1 MTVQFVDPDNYEQL
15 LSEKEAKFNSQFAT
29 FNLPTLEV
37 FDSPKQNYRMR
48 SEFRVWHDGDD
59 LSYIMFDQATKQKI
73 YVEQFPPASKLI
85 NELMP
90 LLITKLKSA
99 DILRRKLFQVDFLST
114 TSGEILVS
122 LLYHKQL
129 DDLWLNHAT
138 RIKDELSAQ
147 FDINFMGRAKK
158 QKVLLDKDFVIEKLD
173 VDGQTLTYHQVENSF
188 TQPNAKVCINM
199 LEWAIDCTR
208 ESQGDLLELYCGNG
222 NFSIALAKNFDKVLA
237 TEIAKPSVHS
247 AQFNIAENNIDN
259 LTVIRMSA
267 EEFTQAINKER
278 EFHRLDGIN
287 LDDYDCNTIFVDP
300 PRSGLDDETVK
311 MVQTYD
317 NIMYISCNPDTLY
330 NNLMVFNETH
340 EVKRFA
346 LFDQFPYTHH
356 TEAGVYLV
364 RR

>member
-1 MTVQFVDPDNYEQL
+1 MQFVDPENYEKQL
-15 LSEKEAKFNSQFAT
+15 DAKKTQFNEKFAT
-29 FNLPTLEV
+29 FNLPELEV
-37 FDSPKQNYRMR
+37 FASPKQNYRMR

-59 LSYIMFDQATKQKI
+59 LYYIMFDQATKQKI
-73 YVEQFPPASKLI
+73 RVDQFPPASTLI
-85 NELMP
+85 NDVMAQLIEL
-90 LLITKLKSA
+90 LKVNKT
-99 DILRRKLFQVDFLST
+99 LRFKLFQIDFIST
-114 TSGEILVS
+114 VSGQIVVS

-129 DDLWLNHAT
+129 DDLWIEEANKLKAT
-138 RIKDELSAQ
+138 LSTQ
-147 FDINFMGRAKK
+147 FDINFIGRAKK
-158 QKVLLDKDFVIEKLD
+158 QKILLDKDYVVESLQ
-173 VDGQTLTYHQVENSF
+173 VDGQTLVYQQVENSF
-188 TQPNAKVCINM
+188 TQPNAAVSVSM

-247 AQFNIAENNIDN
+247 AQYNIAENNIDN
-259 LTVIRMSA
+259 LTIIRMSA

-278 EFHRLDGIN
+278 TFNRLEGIN
-287 LDDYDCNTIFVDP
+287 LDDYQCNTIFVDP

-317 NIMYISCNPDTLY
+317 NIMYISCNPETLEA
-330 NNLMVFNETH
+330 NMQVFNETH

-356 TEAGVYLV
+356 TEAGVFLV

>member
-1 MTVQFVDPDNYEQL
+1 MQFVDPDNYDKQL
-15 LSEKEAKFNSQFAT
+15 DAKKEKFNEQFAT
-29 FNLPTLEV
+29 FNLPELEV
-37 FDSPKQNYRMR
+37 FASPKQNYRMR

-59 LSYIMFDQATKQKI
+59 LYYIMFDQATKQKI
-73 YVEQFPPASKLI
+73 RVDQFPPASTLI
-85 NELMP
+85 NDVMPQLIEL
-90 LLITKLKSA
+90 IKVNKT
-99 DILRRKLFQVDFLST
+99 LRFKLFQIDFIST
-114 TSGEILVS
+114 VSGQIVVS

-129 DDLWLNHAT
+129 DEQWVEEANKLKAT
-138 RIKDELSAQ
+138 LSAQ
-147 FDINFMGRAKK
+147 FDINFIGRAKK
-158 QKVLLDKDFVIEKLD
+158 QKFLLDKDYVVESLQ
-173 VDGQTLTYHQVENSF
+173 VDGQTLVYQQVENSF
-188 TQPNAKVCINM
+188 TQPNAAVSVSM

-208 ESQGDLLELYCGNG
+208 DSQGDLLELYCGNG

-247 AQFNIAENNIDN
+247 AQYNIAENNIDN
-259 LTVIRMSA
+259 LTIIRMSA

-278 EFHRLDGIN
+278 TFNRLEGIN
-287 LDDYDCNTIFVDP
+287 LDDYQCNTIFVDP

-317 NIMYISCNPDTLY
+317 NIMYISCNPETLEA
-330 NNLMVFNETH
+330 NMQVFNETH

-356 TEAGVYLV
+356 TEAGVFLV

>member
-1 MTVQFVDPDNYEQL
+1 MQFVDPENYEKQL
-15 LSEKEAKFNSQFAT
+15 DAKKKQFNEKFAT
-29 FNLPTLEV
+29 FNLPELEV
-37 FDSPKQNYRMR
+37 FASPKQNYRMR

-59 LSYIMFDQATKQKI
+59 LYYIMFDQATKQKI
-73 YVEQFPPASKLI
+73 RVDQFPPASTLI
-85 NELMP
+85 NDVMPQLIEL
-90 LLITKLKSA
+90 IKVNKT
-99 DILRRKLFQVDFLST
+99 LRFKLFQIDFIST
-114 TSGEILVS
+114 VSGQIVVS

-129 DDLWLNHAT
+129 DEQWVEEANKLKAT
-138 RIKDELSAQ
+138 LSAQ
-147 FDINFMGRAKK
+147 FDINFIGRAKK
-158 QKVLLDKDFVIEKLD
+158 QKFLLDKDYVVESLQ
-173 VDGQTLTYHQVENSF
+173 VDGQTLVYQQVENSF
-188 TQPNAKVCINM
+188 TQPNAAVSVSM

-208 ESQGDLLELYCGNG
+208 DSQGDLLELYCGNG

-247 AQFNIAENNIDN
+247 AQYNIAENKIDN
-259 LTVIRMSA
+259 LTIIRMSA

-278 EFHRLDGIN
+278 TFNRLEGIN
-287 LDDYDCNTIFVDP
+287 LDDYQCNTIFVDP

-317 NIMYISCNPDTLY
+317 NIMYISCNPDTLEA
-330 NNLMVFNETH
+330 NMQVFNETH

-356 TEAGVYLV
+356 TEAGVFLV